1 MCRPRFSYFM
11 SAKVEMR
18 LNIMK
23 NGAINKAKIA
33 LEITKRIEWFEK
45 EGSEEEKIEAK
56 RMLEQFKVCVLFWN
70 STEFSYS

>member
-1 MCRPRFSYFM
+1 
-11 SAKVEMR
+11 
-18 LNIMK
+18 MK